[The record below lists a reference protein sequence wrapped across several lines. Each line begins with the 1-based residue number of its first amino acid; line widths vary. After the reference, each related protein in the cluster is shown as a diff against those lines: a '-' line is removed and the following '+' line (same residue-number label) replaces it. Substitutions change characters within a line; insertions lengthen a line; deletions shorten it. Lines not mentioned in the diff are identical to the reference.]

1 MLALQVYFSWL
12 SYEVLDL
19 CRVLLPPVFPVE
31 SEGLVS
37 SSAMSTILR
46 QNPFLRTLRTD
57 LMPCAP
63 RIDTADTSFSI
74 SLTAPEVDNKD
85 SCFRFLSDV
94 KGASW

>member
-19 CRVLLPPVFPVE
+19 CRVLLPPVLPVE

-63 RIDTADTSFSI
+63 RIDTADTDMVALGCWAI
-74 SLTAPEVDNKD
+74 QYTVQAPVALKQ
-85 SCFRFLSDV
+85 L
-94 KGASW
+94 